1 MVLRV
6 RDWPRR
12 GGGRDRDEAAVSTP
26 ASSERT
32 VRRWLILFVLYAIPA
47 FVVIRPVSDNDIW
60 MNIRAGRWIVTHRA
74 VPATDPFSSHGQG
87 RPWVAYSWL
96 FEVLVHGLDRW
107 LGLAGIVFY
116 RVVLS
121 YAVLLSLHRLVA
133 KREHRFVV
141 GTGLVGLAFIA
152 LIPLLN
158 ERTWLF
164 TLLFGTL
171 TLDAILDLRAGKDRW
186 EVWLLP
192 PLYALWANLH
202 IQFIYGLLLLGL
214 GCAAPLVD
222 RLLRC
227 DSAARHAAAA
237 GTRLWWKLVILTGA
251 CAGASLLNAYQARLY
266 GVVVAYATA
275 SETYNLVVELLA
287 SGFRLPWEWAMPALV
302 GMAAFALGRRSQRSA
317 FEIILLA
324 AASILALRARR
335 DVWVAVLAALAVMTP
350 GCRAEV
356 APEDRFRLTRGQ
368 VLALAL
374 TVVGLLAAL
383 GWRRGLSQEHLEQE
397 VARHY
402 PARAAAVVEQRGYPG
417 PLFNEYGWGSYLI
430 WRLDRL
436 QVSIDGRADL
446 HGPARIRRNVETVSG
461 LRGWDRDPDLVA
473 ARTVILSGKTALAS
487 LLRLDPRFD
496 LVHEDPVAAV
506 FVRRSGAKPNEH
518 KPDPDPGPD
527 PSSGEG

>member
-1 MVLRV
+1 
-6 RDWPRR
+6 
-12 GGGRDRDEAAVSTP
+12 
-26 ASSERT
+26 

-47 FVVIRPVSDNDIW
+47 VVVIRPVSDNDIW
-60 MNIRAGRWIVTHRA
+60 MNIKAGRWIVTHGA

-107 LGLAGIVFY
+107 LGLAGIVLY

-121 YAVLLSLHRLVA
+121 YAVLLALHRLVA
-133 KREHRFVV
+133 KREHRFVA

-171 TLDAILDLRAGKDRW
+171 TLDAILDLRAGRDRW
-186 EVWLLP
+186 GVWLLP
-192 PLYALWANLH
+192 LLYALWANLH
-202 IQFIYGLLLLGL
+202 IQFVYGLLLLGL
-214 GCAAPLVD
+214 GCAAPIVD
-222 RLLRC
+222 RLLRW
-227 DSAARHAAAA
+227 DSAARHASAA
-237 GTRLWWKLVILTGA
+237 GTRAWWKLVILTGA

-266 GVVVAYATA
+266 AVVVAYATA

-287 SGFRLPWEWAMPALV
+287 SGFRMPWEWAMPVLV
-302 GMAAFALGRRSQRSA
+302 GMAAFALGRRSDRSA

-324 AASILALRARR
+324 AASFLALRARR
-335 DVWVAVLAALAVMTP
+335 DVWVAVLAALAVLTT
-350 GCRAEV
+350 GSRV
-356 APEDRFRLTRGQ
+356 AVVPEEDRFGFTPGR
-368 VLALAL
+368 VSALAL
-374 TVVGLLAAL
+374 TVVGLLVVL
-383 GWRRGLSQEHLEQE
+383 GWRRDLSQEHLEQE

-402 PARAAAVVEQRGYPG
+402 PARAATVVEQRNYPG

-446 HGPARIRRNVETVSG
+446 HGPARIKRNVETVSG
-461 LRGWDRDPDLVA
+461 LRGWDRDPDLLA
-473 ARTVILSGKTALAS
+473 ARTVILGGKTALAS

-506 FVRRSGAKPNEH
+506 FVRRAGAEQNEH
-518 KPDPDPGPD
+518 KHQHEHDPERSP
-527 PSSGEG
+527 GEG